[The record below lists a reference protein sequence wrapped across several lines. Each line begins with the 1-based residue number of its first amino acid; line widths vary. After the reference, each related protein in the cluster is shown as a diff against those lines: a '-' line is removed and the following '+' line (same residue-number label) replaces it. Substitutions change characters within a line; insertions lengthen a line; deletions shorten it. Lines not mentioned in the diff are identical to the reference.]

1 MAKVRIIPST
11 INPLTQAPLGKTQKR
26 KVAAY
31 ARVST
36 DSDEQYTSYEM
47 QVKYYRKF
55 ILEHDGWDYV
65 DVYADEGITG
75 TNTKKRDSFNQ
86 MINDALDGKINLIIT
101 KSISRFAR
109 NTLDTISITRKL
121 KAAGVEVFFEKEG
134 LWTFDSKSEL
144 ILTIMASIAQEE
156 SRSISANVTMGK
168 RWGMQEGKVSFAYK
182 NFLGYKKENGKIVID
197 EEQAIIVRRI
207 YSMFLKEGKTC
218 SGIAAQLKKE
228 GILTPSGSSANW
240 QKNTVLSI
248 LTNEKYKGDALLQ
261 KTFTA
266 NFLEHN
272 TKKNNGQLP
281 QYYVENSHPAIIDK
295 YEWEQ
300 VQNELA
306 RRQEIGRKYS
316 SNGAFASKL
325 ICEDCGGFY
334 GLKVWHS
341 NSKFKKSILQ
351 CNRKFDKGKDRCQ
364 TPHLTEDEVKE
375 MFVRA
380 YNETMKDKTKVI
392 EDTEA
397 VIGMLTNT
405 DEIDKRIASFTSEI
419 EIVSELVKKLIRDNS
434 SAAQSQDDYQAKYNE
449 LSSRYDEAKKALEEA
464 MQDKIYKQG
473 QGIKLQSFLESLKQ
487 KESVLD
493 EWNEELW
500 MIMVEK
506 ATVHRDKSITFK
518 FYNGKETTIAAV

>member
-1 MAKVRIIPST
+1 M
-11 INPLTQAPLGKTQKR
+11 
-26 KVAAY
+26 
-31 ARVST
+31 
-36 DSDEQYTSYEM
+36 
-47 QVKYYRKF
+47 
-55 ILEHDGWDYV
+55 
-65 DVYADEGITG
+65 
-75 TNTKKRDSFNQ
+75 
-86 MINDALDGKINLIIT
+86 
-101 KSISRFAR
+101 
-109 NTLDTISITRKL
+109 
-121 KAAGVEVFFEKEG
+121 
-134 LWTFDSKSEL
+134 WTFDSKSEL

-218 SGIAAQLKKE
+218 SGIAVQLKKE
-228 GILTPSGSSANW
+228 GILTPSGSSSNW

-300 VQNELA
+300 VQTELA

-316 SNGAFASKL
+316 GNGAFASKL
-325 ICEDCGGFY
+325 ICGDCGGFY

-341 NSKFKKSILQ
+341 NSQFRKSILQ

-364 TPHLTEDEVKE
+364 TPHLTEDEVKK

-397 VIGMLTNT
+397 VIEMLTNT
-405 DEIDKRIASFTSEI
+405 DEIDRRIASLTSEI
-419 EIVSELVKKLIRDNS
+419 EIVSELVKKLIRENS
-434 SAAQSQDDYQAKYNE
+434 SFAQSQEDYQTKYNE
-449 LSSRYDEAKKALEEA
+449 LSSRYDEAKKSLEKA
-464 MQDKIYKQG
+464 MQEKAYKQG
-473 QGIKLQSFLESLKQ
+473 QGVKLQSFLESLKQ
-487 KESVLD
+487 KENILD

-500 MIMVEK
+500 MVMVEK
-506 ATVHRDKSITFK
+506 AIVHRDKSITFK
-518 FYNGKETTIAAV
+518 FYNGEETTIAAA

>member
-1 MAKVRIIPST
+1 MAKVRVIPST
-11 INPLTQAPLGKTQKR
+11 LNPLTQSPISETKKK

-47 QVKYYRKF
+47 QVKYYKKF
-55 ILEHDGWDYV
+55 IQEHDGWIYV
-65 DVYADEGITG
+65 NVYADESITG
-75 TNTKKRDSFNQ
+75 TNTKKIDSFNQ
-86 MINDALDGKINLIIT
+86 MIKDALDGKIDLIIT

-121 KAAGVEVFFEKEG
+121 KASGVEIFFEKEG

-207 YSMFLKEGKTC
+207 YSMFLKEGKMC
-218 SGIAAQLKKE
+218 SGIAVQLKKE
-228 GILTPSGSSANW
+228 GVLTPSGSSNNW

-272 TKKNNGQLP
+272 AKKNDGQLP
-281 QYYVENSHPAIIDK
+281 KYYVENSHPAIIDR

-300 VQNELA
+300 VQTELA

-316 SNGAFASKL
+316 GNGAFGSKL
-325 ICEDCGGFY
+325 ICGDCGGFY

-341 NSKFKKSILQ
+341 NSRFRKTILQ
-351 CNRKFDKGKDRCQ
+351 CNRKFDKDKDRCQ
-364 TPHLTEDEVKE
+364 TPHLTEDEVKK

-392 EDTEA
+392 RDTEA
-397 VIGMLTNT
+397 VIEMLTNT
-405 DEIDKRIASFTSEI
+405 DDIDRKIASLTSEI
-419 EIVSELVKKLIRDNS
+419 EVVSEMIKKLIRENS
-434 SAAQSQDDYQAKYNE
+434 SVAQSQDGYQAKYNE
-449 LSSRYDEAKKALEEA
+449 LSSRYEKAKKPLRKRCGTKPTSKA
-464 MQDKIYKQG
+464 KG
-473 QGIKLQSFLESLKQ
+473 QNYNRS
-487 KESVLD
+487 
-493 EWNEELW
+493 W
-500 MIMVEK
+500 K
-506 ATVHRDKSITFK
+506 A
-518 FYNGKETTIAAV
+518 

>member
-1 MAKVRIIPST
+1 MAKVRVIPST
-11 INPLTQAPLGKTQKR
+11 INPLTQAPLGEVQKR

-47 QVKYYRKF
+47 QVKYYKKF

-75 TNTKKRDSFNQ
+75 TNTKKRESFNQ
-86 MINDALDGKINLIIT
+86 MIKDAMDGKIDLIVT

-121 KAAGVEVFFEKEG
+121 KTSGVEVFFEKEG

-182 NFLGYKKENGKIVID
+182 NFLGYKKENGEIVID

-218 SGIAAQLKKE
+218 SGIAVQLKKE
-228 GILTPSGSSANW
+228 GILTPSGNSANW

-281 QYYVENSHPAIIDK
+281 QYYVENSHPAVIDK

-300 VQNELA
+300 LQTELA
-306 RRQEIGRKYS
+306 RRQKIGRKYS
-316 SNGAFASKL
+316 GSGAFASKL

-341 NSKFKKSILQ
+341 NSKFRKSILQ
-351 CNRKFDKGKDRCQ
+351 CNRKFDKGKGRCQ
-364 TPHLTEDEVKE
+364 TPHLTENEVKE

-380 YNETMKDKTKVI
+380 YNETMKDKASVI

-397 VIGMLTNT
+397 VIEMLTNT
-405 DEIDKRIASFTSEI
+405 DEVDRRIASLTSEI
-419 EIVSELVKKLIRDNS
+419 EIVSELVKKLIRENS
-434 SAAQSQDDYQAKYNE
+434 STAQSQDDYQTKYNE
-449 LSSRYDEAKKALEEA
+449 LSSRYDEAKKDLEEA
-464 MQDKIYKQG
+464 IQDKAHKQG
-473 QGIKLQSFLESLKQ
+473 QWTKLQSFLESLKQ

-518 FYNGKETTIAAV
+518 FYNGKETTIAAA